1 MQKALNNNELS
12 SLARQLSM
20 LLHSGISVL
29 ESVSILREDAVSSDG
44 KEILGGLYER
54 LEETGEFAE
63 AMQQTGWF
71 PDYFQKMTALGEQ
84 SGTLEETMASLA
96 SYYERQETMLTNIR
110 NALTYPLILL
120 GMLFAIL
127 LVLVTQVMPVFE
139 KVFSQLGIEMTG
151 VTSAVFRITHVLQ
164 GCSVV
169 LLIGVLTA
177 AAAGIIWL
185 RTASG
190 RARLLKLILPLP
202 VTREISHL
210 TACAHFSDALSMA
223 LHCGLDV
230 GESFSLAGDVS
241 TQPQFQMQLKKAE
254 ALQNEGEEFAV
265 SLNKAG
271 IYSGMNARLLSIG
284 FRTGDAEDALKDIS
298 IRAGKQAEERLQN
311 AIGKI
316 EPTMTAI
323 LSVLTGL
330 ILVSVML
337 PLLSIMAGIG

>member
-29 ESVSILREDAVSSDG
+29 ESVSILREDAASSDG
-44 KEILGGLYER
+44 KEILDGLYEC

-151 VTSAVFRITHVLQ
+151 VTSAVFRLTHVLQ
-164 GCSVV
+164 GSSVV

-177 AAAGIIWL
+177 AAASIIWL
-185 RTASG
+185 RTRSNHGHLIGKAKILQIVYTFLGLFIVQIG
-190 RARLLKLILPLP
+190 RAH
-202 VTREISHL
+202 V
-210 TACAHFSDALSMA
+210 
-223 LHCGLDV
+223 
-230 GESFSLAGDVS
+230 
-241 TQPQFQMQLKKAE
+241 
-254 ALQNEGEEFAV
+254 
-265 SLNKAG
+265 
-271 IYSGMNARLLSIG
+271 
-284 FRTGDAEDALKDIS
+284 
-298 IRAGKQAEERLQN
+298 
-311 AIGKI
+311 
-316 EPTMTAI
+316 
-323 LSVLTGL
+323 
-330 ILVSVML
+330 
-337 PLLSIMAGIG
+337 

>member
-1 MQKALNNNELS
+1 MQKALNDNELS

-20 LLHSGISVL
+20 LLHSGISAL
-29 ESVSILREDAVSSDG
+29 ESVSILRDDAASADG
-44 KEILGGLYER
+44 KEILDGLYEQ
-54 LEETGEFAE
+54 LETTGELAE
-63 AMQQTGWF
+63 AMKQTGWF

-96 SYYERQETMLTNIR
+96 SHYERQAALLANIR

-127 LVLVTQVMPVFE
+127 AVLVTQVMPVFE
-139 KVFSQLGIEMTG
+139 KVFAQLGIEMTG
-151 VTSAVFRITHVLQ
+151 VTSTVFQLTHVLQ
-164 GCSVV
+164 GLSTV
-169 LLIGVLTA
+169 LLLLVLA
-177 AAAGIIWL
+177 AAVVSIAALQTSG
-185 RTASG
+185 G
-190 RARLLKLILPLP
+190 RARLSKLVLLLPAA
-202 VTREISHL
+202 RKISLL

-230 GESFSLAGDVS
+230 GESFALAGAIS
-241 TQPQFQMQLKKAE
+241 AQPLFQEQLKKAE
-254 ALQNEGEEFAV
+254 ALQQEGEEFV
-265 SLNKAG
+265 SSLCKAG

-284 FRTGDAEDALKDIS
+284 FRTGDAEDALRDIS
-298 IRAGKQAEERLQN
+298 IRTQEQAEDRLQN
-311 AIGKI
+311 TIGRI

-337 PLLSIMAGIG
+337 PLLGVMAGIG

>member
-1 MQKALNNNELS
+1 
-12 SLARQLSM
+12 
-20 LLHSGISVL
+20 
-29 ESVSILREDAVSSDG
+29 
-44 KEILGGLYER
+44 
-54 LEETGEFAE
+54 
-63 AMQQTGWF
+63 
-71 PDYFQKMTALGEQ
+71 
-84 SGTLEETMASLA
+84 
-96 SYYERQETMLTNIR
+96 MLTNIR

-169 LLIGVLTA
+169 LLIAVLTA

-223 LHCGLDV
+223 CTV
-230 GESFSLAGDVS
+230 VWMSV
-241 TQPQFQMQLKKAE
+241 
-254 ALQNEGEEFAV
+254 
-265 SLNKAG
+265 
-271 IYSGMNARLLSIG
+271 
-284 FRTGDAEDALKDIS
+284 
-298 IRAGKQAEERLQN
+298 RAS
-311 AIGKI
+311 
-316 EPTMTAI
+316 P
-323 LSVLTGL
+323 
-330 ILVSVML
+330 
-337 PLLSIMAGIG
+337 

>member
-29 ESVSILREDAVSSDG
+29 ESVSILREDAASSDG

-127 LVLVTQVMPVFE
+127 LMLVTQVMPVFE

-151 VTSAVFRITHVLQ
+151 VTSAVFRLTHVLQ
-164 GCSVV
+164 G
-169 LLIGVLTA
+169 LLTA

-210 TACAHFSDALSMA
+210 TACSHFSDALSMA

-241 TQPQFQMQLKKAE
+241 TQPQFQKQLKKAE

-330 ILVSVML
+330 ILISVML

>member
-1 MQKALNNNELS
+1 MADSMNVLKRPENLQKRCS
-12 SLARQLSM
+12 RP
-20 LLHSGISVL
+20 
-29 ESVSILREDAVSSDG
+29 
-44 KEILGGLYER
+44 
-54 LEETGEFAE
+54 
-63 AMQQTGWF
+63 GWF

-190 RARLLKLILPLP
+190 
-202 VTREISHL
+202 TRQ
-210 TACAHFSDALSMA
+210 TFKAHSAA
-223 LHCGLDV
+223 PGR
-230 GESFSLAGDVS
+230 
-241 TQPQFQMQLKKAE
+241 P
-254 ALQNEGEEFAV
+254 
-265 SLNKAG
+265 
-271 IYSGMNARLLSIG
+271 
-284 FRTGDAEDALKDIS
+284 
-298 IRAGKQAEERLQN
+298 
-311 AIGKI
+311 
-316 EPTMTAI
+316 
-323 LSVLTGL
+323 
-330 ILVSVML
+330 
-337 PLLSIMAGIG
+337 

>member
-1 MQKALNNNELS
+1 MQKALNDNELS
-12 SLARQLSM
+12 SLAKQLSM
-20 LLHSGISVL
+20 LLHSGISAL
-29 ESVSILREDAVSSDG
+29 ESVSILREDAASSDG
-44 KEILGGLYER
+44 KEILDGLYEK
-54 LEETGEFAE
+54 LEETGELAE

-96 SYYERQETMLTNIR
+96 SHYERQETMLTNIR

-127 LVLVTQVMPVFE
+127 AVLVTQVMPVFE
-139 KVFSQLGIEMTG
+139 QVFAQLGIEMTG
-151 VTSAVFRITHVLQ
+151 VTSVVFRITHVLQ

-169 LLIGVLTA
+169 LLILVLA
-177 AAAGIIWL
+177 AAVAGIVWL
-185 RTASG
+185 RTPEG
-190 RARLLKLILPLP
+190 RARLLKLIWPLP
-202 VTREISHL
+202 TARKIIHL

-230 GESFSLAGDVS
+230 GESFSLAGAVS
-241 TQPQFQMQLKKAE
+241 TQPQFQALLKKAE
-254 ALQNEGEEFAV
+254 ELQNEGEEFAT
-265 SLNKAG
+265 SLSKAG
-271 IYSGMNARLLSIG
+271 IYSGMNARLLAIG

-298 IRAGKQAEERLQN
+298 IRAEEQAEARLQS

-316 EPTMTAI
+316 EPTMTAV
-323 LSVLTGL
+323 LSILTGL

-337 PLLSIMAGIG
+337 PLLSVMAGIG

>member
-29 ESVSILREDAVSSDG
+29 ESVSILREDAASSDG
-44 KEILGGLYER
+44 KEILDGLYEC

-151 VTSAVFRITHVLQ
+151 VTSAVFRLTHVLQ
-164 GCSVV
+164 GSSVV

-210 TACAHFSDALSMA
+210 TACSHFLTLSMA

-241 TQPQFQMQLKKAE
+241 TQPQFQKQLKKAE

-284 FRTGDAEDALKDIS
+284 FRTGNAEDALKDIS

-330 ILVSVML
+330 ILISVML